1 MITYVNTVLVGKGK
15 GLYTGN
21 FETLAQVE
29 DIPSEHINKFIVY
42 DLTND
47 KIMGGAKDENDKPVA
62 RVRIGLITGK
72 NVTVRKNEDGIVT
85 TEFTPIIKWSND
97 IQKDNIKSIT
107 KTVYTEGI
115 ESDEEVEIDF
125 SGMENVDFFGEG
137 GKRIVVRL
145 TFKDLPTRYRKW
157 TESYEYVTKKGD
169 DAEKIAAGIASKI
182 SSDYKRARVYAK
194 VEAGEN
200 VDGKKT
206 KVILKAMK
214 YNDDDMVESISWA
227 NNVRFNVNMYFTDP
241 QAPGFASKNKYTV
254 VGATIKKTPGKW
266 YTASAKL
273 VRDREAQARGYMG
286 ILNQGECTFPVI
298 RPDLN
303 VDLNAKY
310 DSYILEFENMY
321 RAADDIFRKTKQTVE
336 IYGINGSGD
345 ITGVEGCLTEFL
357 A

>member
-15 GLYTGN
+15 GLYTGD
-21 FETLAQVE
+21 FETLAQVK
-29 DIPSEHINKFIVY
+29 DTPSEHANKFIVY

-47 KIMGGAKDENDKPVA
+47 KIMGGAERENDKPVT
-62 RVRIGLITGK
+62 RIRIGLITGK
-72 NVTVRKNEDGIVT
+72 NVTVRKNNNGIVT

-97 IQKDNIKSIT
+97 IQKDNIKSVT
-107 KTVYTEGI
+107 KTVYSEDK
-115 ESDEEVEIDF
+115 ESDEKVVIDF
-125 SGMENVDFFGEG
+125 SGMENADFFAEG

-169 DAEKIAAGIASKI
+169 DATKIAAGIASKI

-194 VEAGEN
+194 SNGATVTLE
-200 VDGKKT
+200 
-206 KVILKAMK
+206 AMK

-254 VGATIKKTPGKW
+254 VGATITKTPGKW

-345 ITGVEGCLTEFL
+345 ITGVEGQLNKFL

>member
-1 MITYVNTVLVGKGK
+1 MITYVNTVLVGKGQ

-21 FETLAQVE
+21 FEALAQIE
-29 DIPSEHINKFIVY
+29 DIPSEHVNKFIVY
-42 DLTND
+42 DLTNN
-47 KIMGGAKDENDKPVA
+47 KIMGSADAESENNKPIAK
-62 RVRIGLITGK
+62 VRIGLITGK
-72 NVTVRKNEDGIVT
+72 NVTVRKNEDGVVVT
-85 TEFTPIIKWSND
+85 GFTPIIKWSND
-97 IQKDNIKSIT
+97 IQKDNVKSVT
-107 KTVYTEGI
+107 KTVYSEDK
-115 ESDEEVEIDF
+115 ESDEKVVIDF
-125 SGMENVDFFGEG
+125 SGMENVDFFAEG

-145 TFKDLPTRYRKW
+145 TFKDFPTRYRKW
-157 TESYEYVTKKGD
+157 TESYEYVTKRGD
-169 DAEKIAAGIASKI
+169 NTQKIAAGIASKI
-182 SSDYKRARVYAK
+182 NSDYKRARVYAK
-194 VEAGEN
+194 VEGA
-200 VDGKKT
+200 VVT
-206 KVILKAMK
+206 LKAMK

-241 QAPGFASKNKYTV
+241 QASGFASKNKYTI

-345 ITGVEGCLTEFL
+345 ITGVEGQLNKFL

>member
-15 GLYTGN
+15 GLYTGD
-21 FETLAQVE
+21 FETLAQVK
-29 DIPSEHINKFIVY
+29 DTPSEHANKFIVY

-47 KIMGGAKDENDKPVA
+47 KIMGGAERENDKPVTRI
-62 RVRIGLITGK
+62 RVGLITGK
-72 NVTVRKNEDGIVT
+72 NVTVRKNNDGIVT

-97 IQKDNIKSIT
+97 IQKDNIKSVT
-107 KTVYTEGI
+107 KTVYSEDK
-115 ESDEEVEIDF
+115 ESDEKVVIDF
-125 SGMENVDFFGEG
+125 SGMENADFFAEG

-169 DAEKIAAGIASKI
+169 DATKIAAGIASKI

-194 VEAGEN
+194 SNGATVTLE
-200 VDGKKT
+200 
-206 KVILKAMK
+206 AMK

-254 VGATIKKTPGKW
+254 VGATITKTPGKW

-345 ITGVEGCLTEFL
+345 ITGVEGQLNKFL

>member
-1 MITYVNTVLVGKGK
+1 MITYVNTVLVGKGQ

-21 FETLAQVE
+21 FEALAQIE
-29 DIPSEHINKFIVY
+29 DIPSEHVNKFIVY
-42 DLTND
+42 DLTNN
-47 KIMGGAKDENDKPVA
+47 KIMGSADAESENNKPIVK
-62 RVRIGLITGK
+62 VRIGLITGK
-72 NVTVRKNEDGIVT
+72 NVTVRKNEDGIVVT
-85 TEFTPIIKWSND
+85 GFTPIIKWSND
-97 IQKDNIKSIT
+97 IQKDNVKSVT
-107 KTVYTEGI
+107 KTVYSEDK
-115 ESDEEVEIDF
+115 ESDEKVVIDF
-125 SGMENVDFFGEG
+125 SGIENVDFFAEG

-169 DAEKIAAGIASKI
+169 DAQKIAAGIASKI
-182 SSDYKRARVYAK
+182 SSDYKRARIYAK
-194 VEAGEN
+194 VEGA
-200 VDGKKT
+200 VVT
-206 KVILKAMK
+206 LKAMK

-345 ITGVEGCLTEFL
+345 ITGVEGQLNKFL

>member
-15 GLYTGN
+15 GLYTGD
-21 FETLAQVE
+21 FETLAQVK
-29 DIPSEHINKFIVY
+29 DTPSEHANKFIVY

-47 KIMGGAKDENDKPVA
+47 KIMGNTDVESENDEPVTK
-62 RVRIGLITGK
+62 VRIGLITGK
-72 NVTVRKNEDGIVT
+72 NVTVRKNNDGIVT

-97 IQKDNIKSIT
+97 IQKDNIKSVT
-107 KTVYTEGI
+107 KTVYSEDK
-115 ESDEEVEIDF
+115 ESDEKVVIDF
-125 SGMENVDFFGEG
+125 SGIDNIDFFAEG

-169 DAEKIAAGIASKI
+169 DATKIAAGIASKI

-194 VEAGEN
+194 SNGATVTLE
-200 VDGKKT
+200 
-206 KVILKAMK
+206 AMK
-214 YNDDDMVESISWA
+214 YNDDDMVESISWT

-254 VGATIKKTPGKW
+254 VGATITKTPGKW

-336 IYGINGSGD
+336 IYGINGSVD
-345 ITGVEGCLTEFL
+345 IAGVEDQLNKFL

>member
-15 GLYTGN
+15 GLYTGD
-21 FETLAQVE
+21 FETLAQVK
-29 DIPSEHINKFIVY
+29 DTPSEHANKFIVY

-47 KIMGGAKDENDKPVA
+47 KIMGGAERGNDKPVT
-62 RVRIGLITGK
+62 RIRIGLITGK
-72 NVTVRKNEDGIVT
+72 NVTVRKNNNGIVT
-85 TEFTPIIKWSND
+85 TEFPPIIKWSND
-97 IQKDNIKSIT
+97 IQKDNIKSVT
-107 KTVYTEGI
+107 KTVYSEDK
-115 ESDEEVEIDF
+115 ESDEKVVIDF
-125 SGMENVDFFGEG
+125 SGMENADFFAEG

-169 DAEKIAAGIASKI
+169 DATKIAAGIASKI

-194 VEAGEN
+194 SNGATVTLE
-200 VDGKKT
+200 
-206 KVILKAMK
+206 AMK

-254 VGATIKKTPGKW
+254 VGATITKTPGKW

-345 ITGVEGCLTEFL
+345 ITGVEGQLNKFL